1 LWSGG
6 LRRYC
11 SRVTLQVLRW
21 ARLLLGLRAGA
32 AAPHVTGTTQAPSPP
47 VVHSESRAR
56 HASVQRQHGGI
67 AKGHNGHERLL
78 DLTCAM

>member
-11 SRVTLQVLRW
+11 SRVALQVLRL
-21 ARLLLGLRAGA
+21 ARSQLGMRAGA
-32 AAPHVTGTTQAPSPP
+32 AAPHVPGTTQAPAPP
-47 VVHSESRAR
+47 VVHRESLVR
-56 HASVQRQHGGI
+56 HASVQRQHGGT

>member
-11 SRVTLQVLRW
+11 SRVALQVLRL
-21 ARLLLGLRAGA
+21 ARSLRGPRAGA

-47 VVHSESRAR
+47 VVHSESLAR
-56 HASVQRQHGGI
+56 NASVKRQHGGT
-67 AKGHNGHERLL
+67 AKGHNCQESLL

>member
-1 LWSGG
+1 VVRG
-6 LRRYC
+6 LAALLFQGRAASPSFGPFTAGHACRRGRA
-11 SRVTLQVLRW
+11 SRHRHHTS
-21 ARLLLGLRAGA
+21 AR
-32 AAPHVTGTTQAPSPP
+32 TP
-47 VVHSESRAR
+47 VVHRESLAR